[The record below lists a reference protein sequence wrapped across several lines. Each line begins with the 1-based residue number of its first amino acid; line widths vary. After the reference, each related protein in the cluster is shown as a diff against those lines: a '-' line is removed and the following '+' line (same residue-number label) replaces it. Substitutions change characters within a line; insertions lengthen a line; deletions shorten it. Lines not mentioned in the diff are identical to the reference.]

1 MVLFIHIIVGSLPG
15 YIEARDIG
23 TEGRVRVESVVQE
36 ALEYCITHHGLDP
49 ALPAAAATTLT
60 HHLNA
65 VRNKLLLRYVLLV
78 SFGPARFPSF
88 LVIYSTY
95 PLLFLVLAYE
105 YGIILIVVL
114 VLRSFQQISYLILWK
129 MYCFYSFQVMF

>member
-1 MVLFIHIIVGSLPG
+1 MLIHVTVGFLPG

-65 VRNKLLLRYVLLV
+65 VRNKLLLRYVLLI
-78 SFGPARFPSF
+78 GCCPAS
-88 LVIYSTY
+88 I
-95 PLLFLVLAYE
+95 PLN
-105 YGIILIVVL
+105 ILICRAVL
-114 VLRSFQQISYLILWK
+114 LTVYCQHSMVYLL
-129 MYCFYSFQVMF
+129 